1 MPWSAPG
8 ARVAGA
14 GREGGAQRRHSHG
27 AAVWRRGAARAV
39 NHGRDD
45 TCGARPVSDARDG
58 AGHRA
63 RTPRRRCSEQTPR
76 AGARGSSSAPV
87 VRTPTLLR
95 TSGAGDDPRAP
106 ARDRSFPE
114 RRRRRVSSMADASGD
129 RAELLRGLERRRTVV
144 AAAVAAPAVPAGGG
158 SEEEKKERSSRRGG
172 RSDHHRSRLV
182 RNRRHGF
189 GRGPLAW
196 LRRWA
201 VVQPPCPHR
210 PRCSARVFDGFAA
223 PWRTA
228 LVDLTRAGYAAV
240 PAIRRGP
247 FETSG
252 GEAEKSARLRGPA
265 AALTYAR
272 SLAWGSLATMRAS
285 RGATQPKLHGRVQ

>member
-1 MPWSAPG
+1 MVG
-8 ARVAGA
+8 ARCA
-14 GREGGAQRRHSHG
+14 GRA
-27 AAVWRRGAARAV
+27 
-39 NHGRDD
+39 DD
-45 TCGARPVSDARDG
+45 AP
-58 AGHRA
+58 
-63 RTPRRRCSEQTPR
+63 EQTPR
-76 AGARGSSSAPV
+76 AGAQG
-87 VRTPTLLR
+87 
-95 TSGAGDDPRAP
+95 
-106 ARDRSFPE
+106 
-114 RRRRRVSSMADASGD
+114 RRLHPWCAHLPSCARRVQATTPAPPPATVRSRNADGDAS
-129 RAELLRGLERRRTVV
+129 AQWRTR
-144 AAAVAAPAVPAGGG
+144 PAIA
-158 SEEEKKERSSRRGG
+158 
-172 RSDHHRSRLV
+172 
-182 RNRRHGF
+182 RRHGF